1 MTKSLL
7 EQLLVHWLRTD
18 TVRARVATGLFER
31 IAEWNGFGRALYP
44 WACGVDAEQSKA
56 NDLSTTASLLSQAQ
70 FLGIRTSLF
79 AAPAE
84 RLTLEDL
91 DRLALKCLVALLQ
104 MAHHLAKV
112 AHMA

>member
-1 MTKSLL
+1 M
-7 EQLLVHWLRTD
+7 
-18 TVRARVATGLFER
+18 ATGLFER

-56 NDLSTTASLLSQAQ
+56 SDLSTTASLLSQAQ

-91 DRLALKCLVALLQ
+91 DRWVSECSTATVQPDMLL
-104 MAHHLAKV
+104 LE
-112 AHMA
+112 